1 MAQSNK
7 NYVDLGLSSGTLW
20 ATCNVGAKFPEQF
33 GDHFGW
39 GEIIPHFNK
48 GKWSEPLYP
57 GYYGYVWTNY
67 KHCKRGYVSLTKYCC
82 HADYGDNGFTD
93 YRIMLTTDD
102 DAAYQIMGK
111 KWIIPTEEQWQE
123 LIDECLWTWTDN
135 YNNSSVA
142 GYIVA
147 HRYKKDVHI
156 FLPAAGF
163 YDKNFFSQCG
173 ITGDYWSSTL
183 DKNNSSF
190 AIFVSFHNG
199 NYHIVSNNRYYG
211 ISIRAVRR

>member
-1 MAQSNK
+1 MKRLVSLFVAMMLTISIMAQSNK

-82 HADYGDNGFTD
+82 HADYGDNGFT
-93 YRIMLTTDD
+93 
-102 DAAYQIMGK
+102 AK
-111 KWIIPTEEQWQE
+111 
-123 LIDECLWTWTDN
+123 
-135 YNNSSVA
+135 
-142 GYIVA
+142 
-147 HRYKKDVHI
+147 
-156 FLPAAGF
+156 F
-163 YDKNFFSQCG
+163 
-173 ITGDYWSSTL
+173 GDSGR
-183 DKNNSSF
+183 
-190 AIFVSFHNG
+190 FVC
-199 NYHIVSNNRYYG
+199 
-211 ISIRAVRR
+211 